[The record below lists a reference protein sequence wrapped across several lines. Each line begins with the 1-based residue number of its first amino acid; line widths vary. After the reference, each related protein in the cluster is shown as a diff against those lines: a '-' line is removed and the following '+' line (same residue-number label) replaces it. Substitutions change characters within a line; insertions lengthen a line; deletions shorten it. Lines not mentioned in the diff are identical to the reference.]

1 MRKQKEFKQLT
12 NNYIYTKFHSK
23 MKTKILLT
31 LLAISSFAA
40 NAQNDNPYQVF
51 GHKSKVIYEETK
63 EDYLRIANSNTND
76 SVKFIVFN
84 FSNRTVQLLDL
95 NDSVTQTLP
104 IESERLLRWLSVDPL
119 ASKYPS
125 SSPYNFVDNNPIM
138 RVDPDGRD
146 WIVATSQVNGKT
158 QIKLTFAG
166 AIVNNSGKPID
177 MQNLINNQVKQFES
191 VFGQGNVTANLMLRE
206 VASASDIKWHESLID
221 IQAGANFGKTESGG
235 VVGGD
240 SRYGGKYIR
249 VNADGIN
256 GNGSLV
262 DNKTIV
268 HEMGH
273 TGGLM
278 HPWEFGSK
286 EKSNFVNGN
295 AFSEGVQGFYN
306 AENSV
311 QLDANFMGYSS
322 WSAQQPSINPML
334 STGEKVNYFNKN
346 VGSATQGQTQQIIN
360 NLYKG
365 NLNSDKDI
373 PKK

>member
-1 MRKQKEFKQLT
+1 MINLAP
-12 NNYIYTKFHSK
+12 NYNDMKSK
-23 MKTKILLT
+23 IIITILVLG
-31 LLAISSFAA
+31 SFAA
-40 NAQNDNPYQVF
+40 NAQNPYEMF
-51 GHKSKVIYEETK
+51 GHKSKVIFEETR
-63 EDYLRIANSNTND
+63 EDFLRVENSNKND
-76 SVKFIVFN
+76 NIKFIVFN
-84 FSNRTVQLLDL
+84 FINKTVRLLDK
-95 NDSVTQTLP
+95 NDSIVQVLP
-104 IESERLLRWLSVDPL
+104 IESERLLRWISVDPL

-138 RVDPDGRD
+138 RIDPDGRD

-177 MQNLINNQVKQFES
+177 MQNLINNQVKQFEA

-221 IQAGANFGKTESGG
+221 IQAGGAFGKREDGSFLGGES
-235 VVGGD
+235 
-240 SRYGGKYIR
+240 SYGGKYIR
-249 VNADGIN
+249 INADGIN
-256 GNGSLV
+256 SNGSLV

-286 EKSNFVNGN
+286 GKTNFVNGN
-295 AFSEGVQGFYN
+295 PFSEGVQGFYN
-306 AENSV
+306 AENSL

-322 WSAQQPSINPML
+322 KTADESGAFGISTTREQKINYL
-334 STGEKVNYFNKN
+334 NKN
-346 VGSATQGQTQQIIN
+346 VGRATQGQTQQIIN

-373 PKK
+373 PQK

>member
-1 MRKQKEFKQLT
+1 
-12 NNYIYTKFHSK
+12 
-23 MKTKILLT
+23 MKIKILLT
-31 LLAISSFAA
+31 LLAISSFAV
-40 NAQNDNPYQVF
+40 NAQNGNPYQIF
-51 GHKSKVIYEETK
+51 GYKSKVIYEETK
-63 EDYLRIANSNTND
+63 EDFFRVANSSTND
-76 SVKFIVFN
+76 SIKFIVFN
-84 FSNRTVQLLDL
+84 FSNKTVQLLDL
-95 NDSVTQTLP
+95 NDSVKQTLP

-119 ASKYPS
+119 ASKYSS

-166 AIVNNSGKPID
+166 AIVNNSGKSID
-177 MQNLINNQVKQFES
+177 MQSLIDNQIKQFEA

-221 IQAGANFGKTESGG
+221 IQAGSNFGKTESGG
-235 VVGGD
+235 VAGGD

-249 VNADGIN
+249 INADGIN
-256 GNGSLV
+256 NNGSLV

-286 EKSNFVNGN
+286 EKTNFVNGN
-295 AFSEGVQGFYN
+295 VFSEGIQGFYN
-306 AENSV
+306 SENSL

-322 WSAQQPSINPML
+322 KTAAKSQAFGMSTTQEQRINYL
-334 STGEKVNYFNKN
+334 NKN
-346 VGSATQGQTQQIIN
+346 VGRATQGQTQQIID
-360 NLYKG
+360 NLYRG
-365 NLNSDKDI
+365 NLNSGKDI